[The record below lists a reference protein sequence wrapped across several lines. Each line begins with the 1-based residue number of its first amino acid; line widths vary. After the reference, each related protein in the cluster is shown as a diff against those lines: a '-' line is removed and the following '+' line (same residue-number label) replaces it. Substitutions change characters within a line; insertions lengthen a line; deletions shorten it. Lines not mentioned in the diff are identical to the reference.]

1 MDAKYLNSV
10 VSETNKY
17 YGGLKPSTT
26 NVLYVHGSIDPWHA
40 LGLTNSKDSKKPTI
54 YIEGKFIIFYY
65 VNIRIQLYVLFV
77 KIALIN
83 YSYMYVK

>member
-1 MDAKYLNSV
+1 MDAKYLNEV

-40 LGLTNSKDSKKPTI
+40 LGLTKSKDSKTPTI
-54 YIEGKFIIFYY
+54 FIEGEFTTYLCFSFKNHMI
-65 VNIRIQLYVLFV
+65 
-77 KIALIN
+77 
-83 YSYMYVK
+83 